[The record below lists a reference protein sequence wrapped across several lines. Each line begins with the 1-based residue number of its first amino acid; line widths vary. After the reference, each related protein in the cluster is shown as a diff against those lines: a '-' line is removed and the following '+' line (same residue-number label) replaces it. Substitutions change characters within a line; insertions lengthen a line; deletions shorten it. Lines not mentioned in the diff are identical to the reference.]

1 MASLISKKISSQ
13 STSLPYIIERN
24 RVIDCSLHLFPGEE
38 DNVEKYS
45 VTNVFYSDIDEYEF
59 NRLFFEERTL
69 LIPLD
74 KYNNESYGDI
84 FIDFKELDK
93 LFDQYSLPESK
104 EKNKFGGHS
113 FNKILFSYNG
123 TKLEQL
129 KICTYDKNHKDEIEN
144 YIFSKEISTSK
155 NNSTFNILELSSHFD
170 VIKNVIID
178 PISFP
183 KSDWSYTENSMPE
196 DIYDKFY
203 TISSR
208 TNHNEAVIDGS
219 KNNNENINTEYYK
232 LMNEFYDLNI
242 NNFNG
247 IIGTYKNPYIKYQIP
262 QNIIWSNSNYWDN
275 LSGGKTERVETYL
288 KKYFKQLKKKIIK
301 NINNPEYLHTLF
313 EYLPKN
319 VTMTINIE
327 YSEMRCDIIYNPSDI
342 MIDYLE
348 YINKYTKEVLR
359 LNPFY
364 NKTKGFNNPNNKN
377 NRAIY
382 RFYSNSL

>member
-1 MASLISKKISSQ
+1 MASLISKKISTE
-13 STSLPYIIERN
+13 STSLKYLIERN
-24 RVIDCSLHLFPGEE
+24 RIIDCSLHLFPGEE

-45 VTNVFYSDIDEYEF
+45 VTNVFYSDIDESEF

-74 KYNNESYGDI
+74 KYNNESDGDI

-104 EKNKFGGHS
+104 EKNKFGDHC

-123 TKLEQL
+123 TKLEQIR
-129 KICTYDKNHKDEIEN
+129 ICTYDKNHKDEIEN
-144 YIFSKEISTSK
+144 YIFSKDLSTRSK
-155 NNSTFNILELSSHFD
+155 NNNFKKLQLSSHFD

-178 PISFP
+178 PIAFP

-196 DIYDKFY
+196 NIYDEFY
-203 TISSR
+203 KRIIN
-208 TNHNEAVIDGS
+208 TNLACAIIDGS
-219 KNNNENINTEYYK
+219 KNDNEKINTEYYK
-232 LMNEFYDLNI
+232 LMNEFYDLNT

-247 IIGTYKNPYIKYQIP
+247 IIGAYKNPYIKYQIP
-262 QNIIWSNSNYWDN
+262 QNIIWSDSNYWDN
-275 LSGGKTERVETYL
+275 LSGGKTEKAKTYL
-288 KKYFKQLKKKIIK
+288 KKYFKQLKKKIIN

-313 EYLPKN
+313 EHLPKN
-319 VTMTINIE
+319 VMMTINVE

-348 YINKYTKEVLR
+348 NLK
-359 LNPFY
+359 PCFY
-364 NKTKGFNNPNNKN
+364 NKTLDFKNNKN

-382 RFYSNSL
+382 RFYNEQINN